1 MSFNVGQAVRVIQK
15 DASLSRQVTR
25 LSMRLIRATRSAGVP
40 ARRRSLSWLQATIVY
55 LNGTSGLV
63 DVLYGDETE
72 ECDIPP
78 SRTLAFSAVRLER
91 PSSAFAS
98 VLRSLSGLPRL
109 SRAHM

>member
-78 SRTLAFSAVRLER
+78 SRTLPSAFSDVPE
-91 PSSAFAS
+91 
-98 VLRSLSGLPRL
+98 
-109 SRAHM
+109 

>member
-1 MSFNVGQAVRVIQK
+1 M
-15 DASLSRQVTR
+15 
-25 LSMRLIRATRSAGVP
+25 P

-78 SRTLAFSAVRLER
+78 SRTLRLQCYARVSTRVSTRAARVAPSLRHYVR
-91 PSSAFAS
+91 S
-98 VLRSLSGLPRL
+98 VGCRACRAPLCIPR
-109 SRAHM
+109 RIEAA